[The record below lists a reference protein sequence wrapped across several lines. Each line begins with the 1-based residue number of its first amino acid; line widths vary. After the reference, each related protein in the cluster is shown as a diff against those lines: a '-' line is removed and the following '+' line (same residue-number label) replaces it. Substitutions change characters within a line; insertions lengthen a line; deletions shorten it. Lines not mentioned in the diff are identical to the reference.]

1 MSSNTLSRLAT
12 VFREV
17 FEEDELVITRA
28 TTARDVPGWD
38 SVMHVNLMIATERA
52 FKLRFRSGDIAGLK
66 DVGQLVDLID
76 SRLGA

>member
-1 MSSNTLSRLAT
+1 MSSDTLSRLTA

-17 FEEDELVITRA
+17 FDEDDLVITRA
-28 TTARDVPGWD
+28 TTAREVPGWD

-52 FKLRFRSGDIAGLK
+52 FRLRFRSGEIAGLK

-76 SRLGA
+76 RRLAG